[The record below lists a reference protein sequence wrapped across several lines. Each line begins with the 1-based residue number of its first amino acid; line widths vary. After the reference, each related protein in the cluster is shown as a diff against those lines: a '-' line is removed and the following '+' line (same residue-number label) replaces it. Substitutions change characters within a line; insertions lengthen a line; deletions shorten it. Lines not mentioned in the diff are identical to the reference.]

1 MNIIK
6 QAGVHCTLA
15 FGAILA
21 TSLAT
26 SPAQAQ
32 SDYPNRAISITV
44 PFAAGGTTDILARII
59 GQQLNERW
67 KVPVLVENKSGASGT
82 VGSAEVARAPADGYS
97 LLMGTSATHVNGPNL
112 YKNIPYDPVKDFSP
126 ITRAG
131 IVSNVLVVP
140 ANAPYNSVQEL
151 IAYGRANPDKLTF
164 GSSGYGTTQHLAGEI
179 FKLKENL
186 DMVHVPYRGSTLS
199 LADLI
204 GGQISMIFDNLP
216 SALPHVQSGR
226 LKALA
231 VTAATRSEHLP
242 DIPTMM
248 EAGVA
253 DFDVT
258 AWFGLLAPAGVPAD
272 IMTRLNREVVDILN
286 MPDIQ
291 RQIRDMGAVPS
302 PESPQAYRAVIIE
315 EGRKSA
321 ELVRA
326 AKLAVQ

>member
-1 MNIIK
+1 MNTIR
-6 QAGVHCTLA
+6 QAGAHWALA
-15 FGAILA
+15 LGALLTTA
-21 TSLAT
+21 PVL
-26 SPAQAQ
+26 AQ

-44 PFAAGGTTDILARII
+44 PFAAGGTTDLLARII

-112 YKNIPYDPVKDFSP
+112 YKNIPYDPIKDFSP

-131 IVSNVLVVP
+131 IVNNVLVVP
-140 ANAPYNSVQEL
+140 ADAPYNTVQEL
-151 IAYGRANPDKLTF
+151 IAWGRANLATLTF

-231 VTAATRSEHLP
+231 VTAASRSEHLP
-242 DIPTMM
+242 DVPTMM

-272 IMTRLNREVVDILN
+272 IVARLNREVVDILTI
-286 MPDIQ
+286 PDIQ

-302 PESPQAYRAVIIE
+302 PETPQAFAAVILD
-315 EGRKSA
+315 EGLESA

-326 AKLAVQ
+326 ANLAVQ

>member
-1 MNIIK
+1 MNIIR
-6 QAGVHCTLA
+6 QAGAHCALA
-15 FGAILA
+15 LGALL
-21 TSLAT
+21 TT
-26 SPAQAQ
+26 SPALAQ
-32 SDYPNRAISITV
+32 NDYPNRAITITV
-44 PFAAGGTTDILARII
+44 PFVAGGTTDLLARII
-59 GQQLNERW
+59 GQQINERW

-82 VGSAEVARAPADGYS
+82 VGSAEVARAAADGYS

-112 YKNIPYDPVKDFSP
+112 YKNIPYDPIKDFSP

-140 ANAPYNSVQEL
+140 ADAPYNTVQEL
-151 IAYGRANPDKLTF
+151 IAWGRANPDQLTF

-231 VTAATRSEHLP
+231 VTAASRSEHLP
-242 DIPTMM
+242 DVPTMM

-258 AWFGLLAPAGVPAD
+258 AWFGLLAPADVPAD
-272 IMTRLNREVVDILN
+272 IVARLNREVVDILN
-286 MPDIQ
+286 MPEIQ
-291 RQIRDMGAVPS
+291 QQIRDMGAVPS
-302 PESPQAYRAVIIE
+302 PESPQAYTAAILE

-326 AKLAVQ
+326 ANLAIQ

>member
-15 FGAILA
+15 LA
-21 TSLAT
+21 ALLTTAPVL
-26 SPAQAQ
+26 AQ
-32 SDYPNRAISITV
+32 SNYPNRAITITV
-44 PFAAGGTTDILARII
+44 PFVAGGTTDLLARII

-112 YKNIPYDPVKDFSP
+112 YKNIPYDPIKDFSP

-131 IVSNVLVVP
+131 VVTNVLVVP
-140 ANAPYNSVQEL
+140 ANAPYNTVREL

-231 VTAATRSEHLP
+231 VTAASRSEHLP
-242 DIPTMM
+242 DVPTMM

-272 IMTRLNREVVDILN
+272 VVARLNREVVDILN

-302 PESPQAYRAVIIE
+302 PESPQAYAAVILD

-326 AKLAVQ
+326 ANLAIQ

>member
-6 QAGVHCTLA
+6 QASVHCTLA
-15 FGAILA
+15 LGALLA
-21 TSLAT
+21 TAPVL
-26 SPAQAQ
+26 AQ
-32 SDYPNRAISITV
+32 SDYPNRAITITV
-44 PFAAGGTTDILARII
+44 PFVAGGTTDLLARII

-112 YKNIPYDPVKDFSP
+112 YQNIPYDPIKDFSP

-131 IVSNVLVVP
+131 IVTNVLVVP
-140 ANAPYNSVQEL
+140 ANAPYSSVQEL
-151 IAYGRANPDKLTF
+151 IAWGRANPDKLTF

-179 FKLKENL
+179 FKLKENI

-231 VTAATRSEHLP
+231 VTAASRSEHLP
-242 DIPTMM
+242 EVPTMM

-272 IMTRLNREVVDILN
+272 VVTRLNREVVDILN

-302 PESPQAYRAVIIE
+302 PESPQTYAAVILDE
-315 EGRKSA
+315 ARKSA

-326 AKLAVQ
+326 ANLAIQ

>member
-6 QAGVHCTLA
+6 HAGLHCTLA
-15 FGAILA
+15 LGAMLA
-21 TSLAT
+21 TA
-26 SPAQAQ
+26 PAQAQ

-44 PFAAGGTTDILARII
+44 PFAAGGTTDLLARII

-112 YKNIPYDPVKDFSP
+112 YKNIPYHPIKDFSP

-140 ANAPYNSVQEL
+140 ANAPYNTVQEL

-216 SALPHVQSGR
+216 SALPHILSGR

-242 DIPTMM
+242 NVPTMM
-248 EAGVA
+248 QAGVA

-272 IMTRLNREVVDILN
+272 IVTRLNREVVDILN

-302 PESPQAYRAVIIE
+302 PESPQAYTAVLID